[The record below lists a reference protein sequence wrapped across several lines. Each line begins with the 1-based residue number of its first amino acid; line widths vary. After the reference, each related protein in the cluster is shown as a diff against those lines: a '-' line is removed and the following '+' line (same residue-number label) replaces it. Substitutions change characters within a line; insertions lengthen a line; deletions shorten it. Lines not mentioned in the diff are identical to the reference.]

1 MGLWNKI
8 KKGVGGVVKN
18 YTGIDLNKGPADTL
32 FGKAKTAQV
41 ADKSN
46 YQYGGSEDYQNAERA
61 RLSGAAA
68 GAQNRG
74 AYQVDRSAIDGA
86 MATGQ
91 NAINR
96 QNASFADEKMARMR
110 QNEAATMFR
119 DAAQG
124 KGESVAA
131 AQQRAG
137 LEDAS
142 RQAQNQA
149 ANAVGVNPLL
159 ATANATSASQDAARR
174 SVAGAAALRAQE
186 IAEARQGYA
195 GIAGDM
201 RAGDI
206 ARGQAALQGGQFG
219 LSMGQLG
226 FEGAQA
232 QAGLEMQQR
241 GLNDQQ
247 QLAYEQYLQ
256 RLNEGT
262 LQGNIAYGNA
272 LTGTSTSNA
281 SNSVAVRGQNQ
292 DFTNRAIDSAGKF
305 VGAKGGA
312 G

>member
-1 MGLWNKI
+1 MGLWSSI
-8 KKGVGGVVKN
+8 KKGVGGLVKN

-32 FGKAKTAQV
+32 FGKAKTVQV

-74 AYQVDRSAIDGA
+74 AYQVDQSAIGGA
-86 MATGQ
+86 MATGE
-91 NAINR
+91 NALAR
-96 QNASFADEKMARMR
+96 QGSAFADEKDARMR
-110 QNEAATMFR
+110 QLDASNMYR
-119 DAAQG
+119 DAAEG

-159 ATANATSASQDAARR
+159 AASNATSASQDAARR
-174 SVAGAAALRAQE
+174 STAGAAALRAQE

-195 GIAGDM
+195 GLAGEM

-206 ARGQAALQGGQFG
+206 ARGDAALRGGQLG
-219 LSMGQLG
+219 LSMGELG
-226 FEGAQA
+226 FSGAQA
-232 QAGLEMQQR
+232 QAGFEMNQR

-256 RLNEGT
+256 RVNEGT
-262 LQGNIAYGNA
+262 LQGSIAYGNA

-292 DFTNRAIDSAGKF
+292 DFTNRTIDSAGKF